1 MKKPEKVKVKVG
13 CLAFGT
19 VKYLRNSVLSGAE
32 ITPEILLE
40 LASGSGTLEVVNA
53 TPVEKPT
60 GLKTNEE
67 ASPPDNTRTKVV
79 LSVGED
85 GVIASEKE
93 NNNTDTEMDSKVEIK
108 ESTENDSEETEEKV
122 VAKKAPTVSK
132 KKTVGESKGN
142 KKR

>member
-67 ASPPDNTRTKVV
+67 ASPPDNTKTVEV
-79 LSVGED
+79 
-85 GVIASEKE
+85 ASEQE
-93 NNNTDTEMDSKVEIK
+93 NNNTDTEMDSTVEIK
-108 ESTENDSEETEEKV
+108 EGNEKDTEEAGDKEPEKV
-122 VAKKAPTVSK
+122 VVKKTSTVSK

>member
-1 MKKPEKVKVKVG
+1 MIKPEKVRVTVG

-67 ASPPDNTRTKVV
+67 ASPPDNTKTVEV
-79 LSVGED
+79 
-85 GVIASEKE
+85 ASEQE
-93 NNNTDTEMDSKVEIK
+93 NNNTDTEMDSTVEIK
-108 ESTENDSEETEEKV
+108 EGNEKDTEETEEKV
-122 VAKKAPTVSK
+122 VVKKTSTVSK

>member
-1 MKKPEKVKVKVG
+1 MKRPEKVKVLVR
-13 CLAFGT
+13 CLAVGE
-19 VKYLRNSVLSGAE
+19 KRYLRNSVLSGAE

-67 ASPPDNTRTKVV
+67 ASPPDNTKTVEV
-79 LSVGED
+79 
-85 GVIASEKE
+85 ASEQE
-93 NNNTDTEMDSKVEIK
+93 NNNTDTEMDSTVEIK
-108 ESTENDSEETEEKV
+108 EGNEKDTEETEEKV
-122 VAKKAPTVSK
+122 VVKKTSTVSK

>member
-1 MKKPEKVKVKVG
+1 MIKPEKVRVTVG

-60 GLKTNEE
+60 GLKTNED
-67 ASPPDNTRTKVV
+67 ASPPDNTKTVEV
-79 LSVGED
+79 
-85 GVIASEKE
+85 ASEQE
-93 NNNTDTEMDSKVEIK
+93 NNNTDTEMDSTVEIK
-108 ESTENDSEETEEKV
+108 EGNEKDTEETEEKV
-122 VAKKAPTVSK
+122 VVKKTSTVSK